1 MKNTVKAL
9 INTVKTLINTV
20 KALINKGKLKNYII
34 AVAVI
39 VITITNV
46 VVAVATTYNL
56 HKNMNSK
63 AVNKKK
69 ELMISL
75 RNSIDK
81 TDKEFGLEDST
92 KDTTPKQIY
101 KLMTFY
107 LDSNELSVLKHKISS
122 KNFDDKYSYGKYT
135 DDSKKT
141 TSVDKLYSVVY
152 NLYNNGNLFRVYI
165 DADLNFHCIKVTYK
179 INKKNKIKINTHY
192 ESLDELAEDNLGDS
206 NTNEYKTLEQ
216 FINNRIG
223 YTNHITTYS
232 SGNKNSSENRN
243 TIYDKIKEQY
253 DKKATLSNSEYKRLI
268 SNEYK
273 SKSVYDNVDY
283 NINKMFKT
291 NDTYSKFYRFLAN
304 IDSKTDKIDSKAVLF
319 RSDINSEKQNCILL
333 IVKKDKDYGIAVM
346 RINNSNKIEDINIL
360 KRIKQSKRLDK

>member
-20 KALINKGKLKNYII
+20 KLKNYII

-46 VVAVATTYNL
+46 VVAVMATYNL
-56 HKNMNSK
+56 HKNMASE
-63 AVNKKK
+63 AVAKKK

-75 RNSIDK
+75 RNSVDK
-81 TDKEFGLEDST
+81 TDKEFGLEDRT

-192 ESLDELAEDNLGDS
+192 ESLDELAEDSLGDS

-223 YTNHITTYS
+223 YTNHITVYS
-232 SGNKNSSENRN
+232 SESGN

-268 SNEYK
+268 SSEYK

-283 NINKMFKT
+283 NINKLFKT
-291 NDTYSKFYRFLAN
+291 NDTYSKFYRFLVN

-333 IVKKDKDYGIAVM
+333 IVKKDKDYGIAMM
-346 RINNSNKIEDINIL
+346 RINNNNKIEDINIL

>member
-1 MKNTVKAL
+1 MRKTLINTGKAL
-9 INTVKTLINTV
+9 INTVK
-20 KALINKGKLKNYII
+20 LKNYVI

-39 VITITNV
+39 VITIINV
-46 VVAVATTYNL
+46 VVAVMATYNL
-56 HKNMNSK
+56 HKNMNSE
-63 AVNKKK
+63 AVAKKK

-81 TDKEFGLEDST
+81 TDKEFGLDDST

-122 KNFDDKYSYGKYT
+122 KNFDDEYSYGKYT

-152 NLYNNGNLFRVYI
+152 NLYNSGNLFRVYI

-179 INKKNKIKINTHY
+179 INRNNKIKINTNY
-192 ESLDELAEDNLGDS
+192 ESLDELAEDTLGDS
-206 NTNEYKTLEQ
+206 NANEYKTLEQ

-223 YTNHITTYS
+223 YTNHITVYS
-232 SGNKNSSENRN
+232 SEKGN
-243 TIYDKIKEQY
+243 TIYDKIKKQY

-283 NINKMFKT
+283 NINKLFKT

-304 IDSKTDKIDSKAVLF
+304 IDNRANKIDSKAVLF

-333 IVKKDKDYGIAVM
+333 IVKKDKDYGIAMM
-346 RINNSNKIEDINIL
+346 RINNNNKIEDINIL